1 VSTLR
6 FNARGAGLRL
16 GLATCMFTTGIV
28 LAVPSSAAG
37 ESAPSAASVTMAG
50 AGGSERV
57 SYGERIRLAGRTAP
71 GSLVQLEQ
79 APTGRGWRAVS
90 QTTSAAD
97 GGYGFSVRARRSGK
111 WRAVTDAGATSAAR
125 RVTVEARLEGRS
137 RRNVLGVEPIRVKGR
152 LVPGLGGR
160 RVRLEVRS
168 RGRWRLVDRAR
179 TRAGGAYRVRF
190 RPNAPGAYALR
201 VRFAGDRSYA
211 GDARRLPRVH
221 VYTPGGASW
230 YGPGFYGNRTAC
242 GKTLTGGV
250 KGVAH
255 RSLPCGTKVR
265 FFYRGRTVTA
275 RVIDRGPYH
284 GSRSWDLTEATKAA
298 LRFGSTG
305 TVWAAY

>member
-1 VSTLR
+1 MSTLR

-28 LAVPSSAAG
+28 LAVPSPAAG
-37 ESAPSAASVTMAG
+37 ESAPSAATVTMAG
-50 AGGSERV
+50 AGGTERV

-71 GSLVQLEQ
+71 SSLVQLEH
-79 APTGRGWRAVS
+79 APAGRGWRAVS
-90 QTTSAAD
+90 QTTAAAD
-97 GGYGFSVRARRSGK
+97 GGYGFSVRARRSGR
-111 WRAVTDAGATSAAR
+111 WRAVTDAGAASPPR
-125 RVTVEARLEGRS
+125 RVTVVARLQGRT
-137 RRNVLGVEPIRVKGR
+137 RRHVLGVKPIGIKGK

-160 RVRLEVRS
+160 KVRLEVRS
-168 RGRWRLVDRAR
+168 RGRWRLVDRTR
-179 TRAGGAYRVRF
+179 TRAGGAYTAGF
-190 RPNAPGAYALR
+190 RPKTPGAYILR

-211 GDARRLPRVH
+211 GDASRLPRVH

-242 GKTLTGGV
+242 GSTLTGDV

-255 RSLPCGTKVR
+255 RYLPCGTKVR

-284 GSRSWDLTEATKAA
+284 GSRSWDLTQATKSA